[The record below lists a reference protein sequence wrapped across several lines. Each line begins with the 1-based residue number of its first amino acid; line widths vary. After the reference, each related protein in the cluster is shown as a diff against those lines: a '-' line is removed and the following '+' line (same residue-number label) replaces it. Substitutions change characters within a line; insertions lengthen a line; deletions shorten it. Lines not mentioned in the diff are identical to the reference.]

1 LEPQIGLLV
10 PLVKVTKF
18 SISTSAGVIFSII
31 LFVWIGNL
39 YFDYKKNERLP
50 LRIQKDLIK
59 LKKQLPIKLSP
70 EASLENFELK
80 RNSVS
85 IYLRIIKNLNSDLP
99 KYEIESRVN
108 FLICKL
114 RQNSFDNDP
123 MTFNIKIIDSY
134 DTEIASVRNTLETCS
149 VPLRQ
154 FEGTL

>member
-1 LEPQIGLLV
+1 M
-10 PLVKVTKF
+10 TKF
-18 SISTSAGVIFSII
+18 PVSKTVGAIISII
-31 LFVWIGNL
+31 FFVWIGNI

-50 LRIQKDLIK
+50 LKIQKDLIK

-85 IYLRIIKNLNSDLP
+85 IYLKIIKNLNSNLP

-114 RQNSFDNDP
+114 RQNSFNNDP
-123 MTFNIKIIDSY
+123 MTFNIKIIDLY
-134 DTEIASVRNTLETCS
+134 DTEIASVRNTSETCS
-149 VPLRQ
+149 IPLQQ

>member
-1 LEPQIGLLV
+1 M
-10 PLVKVTKF
+10 TKF
-18 SISTSAGVIFSII
+18 SISTYIGAILSII
-31 LFVWIGNL
+31 LFIWLGNL
-39 YFDYKKNERLP
+39 YFENKKNERLP
-50 LRIQKDLIK
+50 LKIQKDLIK

-80 RNSVS
+80 RNSAS
-85 IYLRIIKNLNSDLP
+85 ISLRITKNLNSNIP

-123 MTFNIKIIDSY
+123 MAFNIKIIDLY
-134 DTEIASVRNTLETCS
+134 DTEIASVKNTPETCS

>member
-1 LEPQIGLLV
+1 
-10 PLVKVTKF
+10 VTKF
-18 SISTSAGVIFSII
+18 SISTYIGAILSII
-31 LFVWIGNL
+31 LFIWLGNL
-39 YFDYKKNERLP
+39 YFENKKNERLP
-50 LRIQKDLIK
+50 LKIQKDLIK

-80 RNSVS
+80 RNSAS
-85 IYLRIIKNLNSDLP
+85 ISLRITKNLNSNIP

-123 MTFNIKIIDSY
+123 MAFNIKIIDLY
-134 DTEIASVRNTLETCS
+134 DTEIASVKNTPETCS